1 MIFASLHFVYLYLPL
16 FLLIYFLSSNIKWR
30 NAVLL
35 LFSLVFYSW
44 GEPKLLIL
52 ILICSFVCYLAGLF
66 MHATQNTRKRRIY
79 LTISTSVVLG
89 MLASSNITF
98 LVGNI
103 NYVLKTQFPLWEI
116 ALPLGISF
124 YTFQALTY
132 ELTCTDMRY
141 GCKSLFQSFFYT
153 FPCSLSLW
161 QDLL

>member
-1 MIFASLHFVYLYLPL
+1 
-16 FLLIYFLSSNIKWR
+16 
-30 NAVLL
+30 
-35 LFSLVFYSW
+35 
-44 GEPKLLIL
+44 
-52 ILICSFVCYLAGLF
+52 

-89 MLASSNITF
+89 MLAFFKYWAF

-132 ELTCTDMRY
+132 VIDVYRHEVRVQ
-141 GCKSLFQSFFYT
+141 KSFSKFLLYISM
-153 FPCSLSLW
+153 FPQLVAGPIVTYSHVAE
-161 QDLL
+161 QIDRRKE